1 MTDNTIELVLPTS
14 LEESDQTY
22 TAKLLADMAQVE
34 QMQAFITKTL
44 GARASWMEY
53 LASKYKLTDGDA
65 VQPDGSITRRK

>member
-1 MTDNTIELVLPTS
+1 MTELELVPEVES
-14 LEESDQTY
+14 LCESDQTY

-53 LASKYKLTDGDA
+53 LASKYKLSDGDSI
-65 VQPDGSITRRK
+65 QPDGTIKRK